1 MMPSVIAPSDAIEMN
16 SQGDAIP
23 HLPPLAL
30 IHVKDTGLGHDQATR
45 ETLLPFLIAGD
56 RRLRTQYTPVLG
68 GPQKSLEM
76 QMGREHTTA
85 PAALTDDPADVVP
98 VMDADYTDRV
108 SELTPLPCISR
119 EIRGNWSKLL
129 MR

>member
-1 MMPSVIAPSDAIEMN
+1 MSSN
-16 SQGDAIP
+16 SRNPTPYCLSPQKFAY
-23 HLPPLAL
+23 H
-30 IHVKDTGLGHDQATR
+30 ATILR
-45 ETLLPFLIAGD
+45 IAGD